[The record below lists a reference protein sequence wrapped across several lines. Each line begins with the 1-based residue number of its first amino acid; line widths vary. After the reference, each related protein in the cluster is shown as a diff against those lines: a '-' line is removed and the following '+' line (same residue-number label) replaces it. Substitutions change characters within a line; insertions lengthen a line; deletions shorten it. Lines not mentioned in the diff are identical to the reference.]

1 MEGNVR
7 WKGQA
12 TVPVVYLGIILV
24 KRRRHWLVYRLDGIY
39 MLSEN
44 GERPTGMYETYA
56 KLFSVQRNL
65 FKSSYYQPTL
75 PKKVYEV
82 S

>member
-7 WKGQA
+7 WKGQSV
-12 TVPVVYLGIILV
+12 VPVVYLGKFMY
-24 KRRRHWLVYRLDGIY
+24 KRKPHWLVVRLDGMY

-44 GERPTGMYETYA
+44 GERPTAMWESYE
-56 KLFSVQRNL
+56 KLFKVNFGSWL
-65 FKSSYYQPTL
+65 SSHFQPTL
-75 PKKVYEV
+75 LKKQYEV